1 MPAHAALLSILGAL
15 LIGAISPGPSFVMVA
30 RMSVAL
36 SRLDGLAAALGMG
49 TGGVVYGALAL
60 LGLQALLAQ
69 VEWLYLGMKVA
80 GGLYLI
86 HLAIKLWRGAAR
98 PIDMTG
104 AGRQDGAGAAKS
116 FWLAL
121 CTQLSNPKTAIAYAS
136 IFAALLPPQ
145 PPLWMIVVLPPLI
158 FLVETSW
165 YAVVAL
171 AFSSDRP
178 RGAYL
183 RAKRWI
189 DRLAGSVM
197 ALLGV
202 RLILDAGS
210 KAMP

>member
-1 MPAHAALLSILGAL
+1 MQAHLAMLSILGAL
-15 LIGAISPGPSFVMVA
+15 LIGAISPGPSFVLVA

-49 TGGVVYGALAL
+49 MGGVVYGGLAL
-60 LGLQALLAQ
+60 IGLQALLAR
-69 VEWLYLGMKVA
+69 VEWLYLGLKVA

-86 HLAIKLWRGAAR
+86 HVAVKLWRGAAH
-98 PIDMTG
+98 PIDTVG
-104 AGRQDGAGAAKS
+104 GRGPDGAGVARS

-121 CTQLSNPKTAIAYAS
+121 GTQLSNPKTAIAYAS

-145 PPLWMIVVLPPLI
+145 PPLWMIVALPPLI
-158 FLVETSW
+158 LVVEAGW

-171 AFSSDRP
+171 AFSSGGP

-197 ALLGV
+197 AILGA

-210 KAMP
+210 KTAP